1 MLSIEPDARK
11 RALNITGEAKNA
23 DDMVAYIALLKAQE
37 MFVGVVLVRHEINEQ
52 DPPARLCE
60 CCTKVDG
67 SRRFSDATFLI
78 GNRDDPW
85 SADLCDVRHV

>member
-1 MLSIEPDARK
+1 MVLQLNLPWRELHDAITAATPASIALLSIEPDARK

-52 DPPARLCE
+52 DPNQPI
-60 CCTKVDG
+60 
-67 SRRFSDATFLI
+67 RF
-78 GNRDDPW
+78 
-85 SADLCDVRHV
+85 DLAIQWRVP